1 MKTSRKRPVLALFSP
16 AANVASETFI
26 QAHRDKIDADI
37 LFYTNGPF
45 LPTWLNDQPI
55 MRFKYQLQYFIQK
68 RLHGSIGLSL
78 EEFVLK
84 ESLKERKPD
93 IVLCEYGTVATHSLR
108 VIRELELPMLVYFH
122 GYDMSVRQ
130 VINETNKYASIIE
143 YADKLFVVSR
153 DMKKKIISFGAKP
166 EQVIHNTYGPNDDY
180 FKITRSSQPQKL
192 FVAAGRFTNKKAPHL
207 TLLAFKK
214 VLSKHPS
221 AKLILAGDGDLHQAC
236 RDLAEYY
243 DIKKSVELP
252 GIFNSIQMKK
262 WLKQAVAFVQHSVTA
277 ENGDQ
282 EGTPVVILE
291 ALASGLPVVSTK
303 HAGIKDII
311 ADNKT
316 GYLVDE
322 YDVDGMAEKMCSIL
336 DNPEKAK
343 AMGKAARKF
352 ILKNLTMDN
361 HIGKINQVI
370 YEIYNNK
377 A

>member
-1 MKTSRKRPVLALFSP
+1 MKTTRKRPIVALFSP
-16 AANVASETFI
+16 AANVVSETFI
-26 QAHRDKIDADI
+26 QAHRDKINADI
-37 LFYTNGPF
+37 IFYTNGP

-68 RLHGSIGLSL
+68 RLHGSIELSL
-78 EEFVLK
+78 EEFALK
-84 ESLKERKPD
+84 ESLKEHKPNV
-93 IVLCEYGTVATHSLR
+93 VLCEYGTVATSSLR
-108 VIRELELPMLVYFH
+108 VISELDLPMLVYFH

-130 VINETNKYASIIE
+130 VISETNKYASIIE
-143 YADKLFVVSR
+143 YANKLFVVSR
-153 DMKKKIISFGAKP
+153 DMQKKIISFGAKP
-166 EQVIHNTYGPNDDY
+166 EQVIYNTYGPNDDY
-180 FKITRSSQPQKL
+180 FKINRSSKPQKL
-192 FVAAGRFTNKKAPHL
+192 FVAAGRFTNKKAPHI

-214 VLSKHPS
+214 VLSKHPDT
-221 AKLILAGDGDLHQAC
+221 KLILAGEGDLHQVC
-236 RDLAEYY
+236 RDLVEYY
-243 DIKKSVELP
+243 DIKRSVELP
-252 GIFNSIQMKK
+252 GVFDSVQMKK

-282 EGTPVVILE
+282 EGTPVAILE

-303 HAGIKDII
+303 HAGIKDIV

-322 YDVDGMAEKMCSIL
+322 YDVDGMAEKMCAIL
-336 DNPEKAK
+336 DNPEKSK
-343 AMGKAARKF
+343 SMGKAARKF